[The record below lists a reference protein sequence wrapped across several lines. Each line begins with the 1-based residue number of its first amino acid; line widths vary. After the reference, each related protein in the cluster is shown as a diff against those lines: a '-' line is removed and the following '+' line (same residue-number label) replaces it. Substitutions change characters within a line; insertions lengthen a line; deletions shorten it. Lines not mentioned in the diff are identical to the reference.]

1 MYLTDELRSE
11 IEYFKRLHS
20 HFSIAVGKKELSI
33 TKTERRLHRHF
44 GRSLLQTLSL
54 ITSRRVG

>member
-33 TKTERRLHRHF
+33 AD
-44 GRSLLQTLSL
+44 
-54 ITSRRVG
+54 ITDEKILYMLMSASYAMDIFK